1 MITQNLMLNDVNDI
15 YICPF
20 VCVKDKVSLVQLA
33 TISDESIN
41 SSVTLKAAQYIYH
54 TSSVY
59 TIYAS

>member
-1 MITQNLMLNDVNDI
+1 MWTTYI
-15 YICPF
+15 YARGGG
-20 VCVKDKVSLVQLA
+20 CVKDKVSLVQLA